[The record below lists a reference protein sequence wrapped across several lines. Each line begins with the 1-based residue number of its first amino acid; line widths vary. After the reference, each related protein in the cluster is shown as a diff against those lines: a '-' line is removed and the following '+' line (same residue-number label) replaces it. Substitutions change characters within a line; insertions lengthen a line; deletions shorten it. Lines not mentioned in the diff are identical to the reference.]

1 MLRNSTIRTWAVFG
15 GLVAGA
21 AAALVGCGKTQPPS
35 EKAAEPHKDGD
46 HKDGDHKGG
55 GVKGEAHEHK
65 PGPHGGTIV
74 SLGKDS
80 YHAEAVFE
88 KDGAVRL
95 YTLGKDET
103 TAQAVEVQEL
113 VGHVTA
119 VGATD
124 PVQVKFAAQPQTGD
138 AAGKTTLFVAKLPA
152 ELQGKKIKVT
162 VNNIQ
167 VGAER
172 FRIEF
177 ANDKGEKGGHDH

>member
-15 GLVAGA
+15 GLVAGVA
-21 AAALVGCGKTQPPS
+21 AVAVVGCGKTQPPS

-46 HKDGDHKGG
+46 HKGG
-55 GVKGEAHEHK
+55 GTKDESHEHK

-88 KDGAVRL
+88 KDGAIRL

-119 VGATD
+119 AGATD
-124 PVQVKFAAQPQTGD
+124 PVQVKFAAQPQQGD
-138 AAGKTTLFVAKLPA
+138 AAGKTTLFVAKLPH
-152 ELQGKKIKVT
+152 ELQGKKIKIT

-177 ANDKGEKGGHDH
+177 ANEKGEKGHDH